1 MKKFTILA
9 TAFALA
15 ASAANAESVTIKHET
30 AGALESELN
39 AAIAASE
46 TLTSM
51 ADITELTIVGE
62 AQMTATD
69 FAKIRTHLRPSLL
82 YLDLSGAKFANNKLP
97 GGDYDKQGILQT
109 MNVKEVKLPSTLTGL
124 SGGAFY
130 MCKSLETINLPDG
143 VKVISQYCFSG
154 CEKLK
159 LTSLPPNL
167 TTISADAFRGCVSLE
182 LTELPETVKSI
193 GGDAFNDDEVASNKL
208 PLTGVAFSKL
218 PRDLEKL
225 GERAFRRT
233 SCTFSEWPENLTT
246 LPSSVFSA
254 TKVAFKTL
262 SPNITSVGTYAFQS
276 VKTMPEFIIPDQA
289 NLWTKIPDGCF
300 FVQTDDAV
308 RAFVCR
314 APSAPKATVNIGS
327 GAWSGSFSQVAKN
340 PNTTFRV
347 LASAAKSFKT
357 TAPYSSMNIELL
369 TTEVAA
375 PQMLY
380 ADGILP
386 EHVVVKFIADKP
398 ADYEEFDEHFPGF
411 QAEHTTFG
419 AVPEGEGHLEISFTD
434 DADFFAYVKEIRW
447 APTAEAYAED
457 GETEGDASEEAG
469 EEIDPDLLYTCT
481 NLSQSLKRT
490 ISVPVNVTPGM
501 RPLFVEIGKTDLQT
515 GVESVEAPAAI
526 VTRRGDILS
535 LSVEGAE
542 LYDLAGRMVA
552 STTSNTLDL
561 GGLPAGAYVLRAH
574 KTAVKIVK

>member
-9 TAFALA
+9 TAFTLA
-15 ASAANAESVTIKHET
+15 ASAANAESVTINHET

-39 AAIAASE
+39 AAIDASE

-51 ADITELTIVGE
+51 ADITELTITGE
-62 AQMTATD
+62 AALNATD
-69 FAKIRTHLRPSLL
+69 FVAIRANLRSSLL
-82 YLDLSGAKFANNKLP
+82 VLDLSNATFANNKLP

-109 MNVKEVKLPSTLTGL
+109 MNVKEVKLPVTLTGL

-130 MCKSLETINLPDG
+130 MCKSLESVNLPDG
-143 VKVISQYCFSG
+143 VKGISQYCFSG

-193 GGDAFNDDEVASNKL
+193 GGDAFNDDELASNKL

-254 TKVAFKTL
+254 TKVAFRTL
-262 SPNITSVGTYAFQS
+262 SPNISSVGTYAFQS

-308 RAFVCR
+308 HTFICR
-314 APSAPKATVNIGS
+314 APSAPSATINV
-327 GAWSGSFSQVAKN
+327 GADKWSGSFSQVANN

-380 ADGILP
+380 AAGILP
-386 EHVVVKFIADKP
+386 EHVVVKFVMDKP

-411 QAEHTTFG
+411 QTEHTSFE
-419 AVPEGEGHLEISFTD
+419 AVPEGEGHFEISFTD

-447 APTAEAYAED
+447 APTAEAYAEV
-457 GETEGDASEEAG
+457 GETEGDVTEEPG
-469 EEIDPDLLYTCT
+469 DDEDPDLLYTCT

-490 ISVPVNVTPGM
+490 ISVPVKVTPGM
-501 RPLFVEIGKTDLQT
+501 RPLFVEIGMTDLQT
-515 GVESVEAPAAI
+515 GVESVEAPAARI
-526 VTRRGDILS
+526 TRCGDIVNLT
-535 LSVEGAE
+535 VDGAE
-542 LYDLAGRMVA
+542 LYDLAGRLVA
-552 STTSNTLDL
+552 STGTNTLDM
-561 GGLPAGAYVLRAH
+561 GALPAGVYVLRAH
-574 KTAVKIVK
+574 KATVKIVK